1 MHVLR
6 KLTGCLSSTTC
17 DNDETQQQEE
27 NTSSTTSMLSQLSL
41 IQDITI
47 EKPIANKVDNNRNS
61 RDIEQ
66 TIMINER

>member
-17 DNDETQQQEE
+17 DNDETHQQED
-27 NTSSTTSMLSQLSL
+27 NTASTTSILSRSSI
-41 IQDITI
+41 IQDKTK
-47 EKPIANKVDNNRNS
+47 EKPIENKVDPTVDS

-66 TIMINER
+66 ITMMSYG